1 MVERMEGIK
10 KMYSIRQ
17 VLSIHGLKPKNVLH
31 VGAHIGQE
39 LSMYKDIGL
48 TSGVF
53 IEADPTVYKRLEE
66 SLIGESNWKAIE
78 ALVSDTDEIEVDF
91 WVSSND
97 KMSSS
102 LLEPGLHLT
111 EHPDVKFDPKPIK
124 IKTKTLDSMCLGK
137 FDLVVMD
144 VQGAELKVLSG
155 GVETFKNADAL
166 WLEVAL
172 GGLYKNDC
180 SINDLSEFLAPFG
193 FYPVYVVI
201 GSTLW
206 GDALFVKKETLI
218 NRRGIL

>member
-1 MVERMEGIK
+1 
-10 KMYSIRQ
+10 MYSLGQ
-17 VLSIHGLKPKNVLH
+17 VLGIHGLKPKNVIH

-48 TSGVF
+48 TAGVF
-53 IEADPTVYKRLEE
+53 IEAHPAVYKRLED
-66 SLIGESNWKAIE
+66 SLIYEPKWKAVE
-78 ALVSDTDEIEVDF
+78 ALVSDSEELEVDF
-91 WVSSND
+91 WISSND

-102 LLEPGLHLT
+102 LLEPGLHIT
-111 EHPDVKFDPKPIK
+111 EHPDVTFDSEPIK
-124 IKTKTLDSMCLGK
+124 IKTKTLDSLSLGE
-137 FDLVVMD
+137 FDLVVID

-155 GVETFKNADAL
+155 GVETFKHADAL

-201 GSTLW
+201 GSTMW
-206 GDALFVKKETLI
+206 GDALFVKKETLM
-218 NRRGIL
+218 NRRQLS

>member
-1 MVERMEGIK
+1 
-10 KMYSIRQ
+10 MYSIGE
-17 VLSIHGLKPKNVLH
+17 VLNIHGLTPKNVLH
-31 VGAHIGQE
+31 VGSHIGQE
-39 LSMYKDIGL
+39 LSMYKDLGI

-53 IEADPTVYKRLEE
+53 IEAEPMTYKRLQEH
-66 SLIGESNWKAIE
+66 LINEPDWKAIE
-78 ALVSDTDEIEVDF
+78 ALVSDTNEIEVDF
-91 WVSSND
+91 WISSND

-102 LLEPGLHLT
+102 LLEPELHLT
-111 EHPDVKFDPKPIK
+111 EHPDVIFDTNPIK
-124 IKTKTLDSMCLGK
+124 IKTKTLDSMSLGK

-155 GVETFKNADAL
+155 GIETFKDADAL

-180 SINDLSEFLAPFG
+180 SINNLSEFLAPFG

-206 GDALFVKKETLI
+206 GDALFVKRETLI
-218 NRRGIL
+218 KRRGLK

>member
-1 MVERMEGIK
+1 VYNIA
-10 KMYSIRQ
+10 Q
-17 VLSIHGLKPKNVLH
+17 VLGIHGLKPKNVIH

-39 LSMYKDIGL
+39 LSMYKDIGI

-53 IEADPTVYKRLEE
+53 IEADPTIYKRLEE
-66 SLIGESNWKAIE
+66 SLAHETNWKAVE
-78 ALVSDTDEIEVDF
+78 ALVSDTQDVDVDF

-111 EHPDVKFDPKPIK
+111 EHPDVKFDSEPIK
-124 IKTKTLDSMCLGK
+124 IKTKTLDSLKLGK

-155 GVETFKNADAL
+155 GIETFKDADAL

-180 SINDLSEFLAPFG
+180 SINDLTKFLDQYD

-201 GSTLW
+201 GSTMW
-206 GDALFVKKETLI
+206 GDALFVKKQS
-218 NRRGIL
+218 ILNQRNKI

>member
-1 MVERMEGIK
+1 
-10 KMYSIRQ
+10 MYNIAQ
-17 VLSIHGLKPKNVLH
+17 VLGIHGLRPKTVIH

-39 LSMYKDIGL
+39 LSMYKDIGI

-53 IEADPTVYKRLEE
+53 IEADPTVYKRLED
-66 SLIGESNWKAIE
+66 SLVNELNWKAIE
-78 ALVSDTDEIEVDF
+78 ALVSDTNEIEVDF

-111 EHPDVKFDPKPIK
+111 EHPDVKFDSEPIK
-124 IKTKTLDSMCLGK
+124 IKTKTLDSLNLGK
-137 FDLVVMD
+137 FDLVVID

-155 GVETFKNADAL
+155 GVKTFKNADAL

-180 SINDLSEFLAPFG
+180 SINDLSKFLTPFG

-218 NRRGIL
+218 NRRVML

>member
-1 MVERMEGIK
+1 MVERVGGVK
-10 KMYSIRQ
+10 AMYNIAQ
-17 VLSIHGLKPKNVLH
+17 VLGIHGLKPKSVIH

-66 SLIGESNWKAIE
+66 YLVCEPNWKAIE
-78 ALVSDTDEIEVDF
+78 ALVSDTHDVEVDF

-111 EHPDVKFDPKPIK
+111 EHPDVKFDSQPIK
-124 IKTKTLDSMCLGK
+124 IKTKTLDSLSLGK

-155 GVETFKNADAL
+155 GIETFKDADAL

-193 FYPVYVVI
+193 FYPVYVII
-201 GSTLW
+201 GSTMW
-206 GDALFVKKETLI
+206 GDALFIKKETLI
-218 NRRGIL
+218 KRRQL